1 MGETPDPPWVYA
13 DAAASDASRQAG
25 KAASQMERLL
35 NLLATK
41 GILTDAERA
50 YCLYVPF

>member
-35 NLLATK
+35 NLLVYQRDSQR
-41 GILTDAERA
+41 G
-50 YCLYVPF
+50 